1 MLECNFWEIERE
13 RRKEEVA
20 AYGHNKSIS
29 ILKWEKQGRAFEE
42 EKEEK
47 LQKSLCINRD
57 HERKESC
64 WKCMAIAIAEEG
76 HNFASDAAI
85 NVNVHVNM
93 H

>member
-1 MLECNFWEIERE
+1 MLECNFLRDRE
-13 RRKEEVA
+13 GRKEEGEAA

-29 ILKWEKQGRAFEE
+29 ILKWEKQGRVER
-42 EKEEK
+42 K

-76 HNFASDAAI
+76 HNFASDATI